1 MKIKLL
7 LAISLFT
14 LQLRGQNWKL
24 VWADEFN
31 YTGLPDTTKWIHE
44 VGNIRNQELE
54 FYTYRRLENSNVENG
69 QLHIIARKENY
80 QKANYTS
87 ARLSTDGKFKFTYGK
102 IEARIKAPEGKGMW
116 PAFWLL
122 GQNIRQVKSPKCGEI
137 DIMEHVNNENRIH
150 STMHWDNKGL
160 ISFGTK
166 KECDVEQFHTY
177 IVEWDRKKILWFLD
191 GEKYFEGTISREKK
205 NADEFRHP
213 FYIILNLAVGGS
225 WPGKPDSTTLFPDT
239 LSIDYVRVYKK

>member
-1 MKIKLL
+1 MKIKSL
-7 LAISLFT
+7 LAILLFT
-14 LQLRGQNWKL
+14 LQLQGQNWKL

-44 VGNIRNQELE
+44 VGNIKNLELQC
-54 FYTYRRLENSNVENG
+54 YTYRRPENSKVSNG

-80 QKANYTS
+80 QRADYTS
-87 ARLSTDGKFKFTYGK
+87 ARLSTDGRFSFRYGK
-102 IEARIKAPEGKGMW
+102 IEACIKAPKGKGMW

-137 DIMEHVNNENRIH
+137 DIMEHVNNEALIH
-150 STMHWDNKGL
+150 STMHWDDNGL
-160 ISFGTK
+160 KSLGTK
-166 KECDVEQFHTY
+166 KDCDVEQFHTY
-177 IVEWDRKKILWFLD
+177 AVEWNRNKILWFLD